1 MKLKS
6 MLFPAFLVVF
16 GVIGA
21 LNVSAEEMSGAE
33 IKPKNIIF
41 MIGDG
46 MGPNYLAAYRYF
58 KHGDGVVD
66 SVSGT
71 IFDEHWVGVAKTY
84 PHDETVVTDSAAS
97 GTALSTGIKT
107 YNGAVGVGTDHQSL
121 STWFELAKREG
132 KSTGL
137 AVSSPITHAT
147 PASFYAHQKTRNPQ
161 EPIADDFID
170 NKVNDQFVVDVA
182 FGGGTDLFIRKDRDV
197 VSELQKSGFNYIDDM
212 EKLGTLTDMP
222 ALGLFGAY
230 GLPSAIERDTSS
242 LAKMT
247 NTALRL
253 LSKNEK
259 GFVLMVEGSQI
270 DWCGHANDIACAM
283 AEMQDFENAVE
294 SVMAFAK
301 NDGNTLVVITADH
314 ETGGLSISA
323 DEASIWKPSV
333 IKRVHMSAATLAKNM
348 KATDGS
354 KEQIESTWSKHIY
367 FDLQKKE
374 LDALVAAHSINEEA
388 MAWVVKD
395 VINTRS
401 STGWTTVK
409 HTALD
414 VPVMA
419 FGVGSE
425 HFRGV
430 MENTYIGQTL
440 HALVKP

>member
-1 MKLKS
+1 MKLKGI
-6 MLFPAFLVVF
+6 LFPVLLAVF
-16 GVIGA
+16 GFAGA
-21 LNVSAEEMSGAE
+21 LNISAEDMSVTE

-58 KHGDGVVD
+58 KHGDSIAG
-66 SVSGT
+66 SVGST
-71 IFDEHWVGVAKTY
+71 VFDEHWVGVAKTY

-97 GTALSTGIKT
+97 GTALSTGVKT
-107 YNGAVGVGTDHQSL
+107 YNGAVGVGTDQQSL
-121 STWFELAKREG
+121 ATWFELAKREG

-147 PASFYAHQKTRNPQ
+147 PASFYAHQKKRNPQ

-182 FGGGTDLFIRKDRDV
+182 FGGGTDFFIREDRNV
-197 VSELQKSGFNYIDDM
+197 VNELQKSGFSYIDDI
-212 EKLGTLTDMP
+212 EKLGTLTRMP
-222 ALGLFGAY
+222 TLGLFGAY
-230 GLPSAIERDTSS
+230 GLPSAIERETSS

-294 SVMAFAK
+294 SAMAFAK
-301 NDGNTLVVITADH
+301 DDGHTLVVITADH

-323 DEASIWKPSV
+323 DEASLWKPSV
-333 IKRVHMSAATLAKNM
+333 IKRVHISAATLAKNM

-354 KEQIESTWSKHIY
+354 KDNIENVWSKHIY
-367 FDLQKKE
+367 FNLQAKE
-374 LDALVAAHSINEEA
+374 LDALVAAYSINEDA
-388 MAWVVKD
+388 IAWVIKD

-419 FGVGSE
+419 FGMGSE
-425 HFRGV
+425 HFYGV

-440 HALVKP
+440 HRLVKP

>member
-1 MKLKS
+1 MRLKRV
-6 MLFPAFLVVF
+6 LFSVF
-16 GVIGA
+16 WAVGA
-21 LNVSAEEMSGAE
+21 LNVMAEEPLTAE
-33 IKPKNIIF
+33 VKPKNIIF

-58 KHGDGVVD
+58 KHGDSVVD
-66 SVSGT
+66 SIRSTV
-71 IFDEHWVGVAKTY
+71 FDDHWVGVAKTY

-97 GTALSTGIKT
+97 GTALSTGVKT
-107 YNGAVGVGTDHQSL
+107 YNGAVGVGTDHEPL

-137 AVSSPITHAT
+137 VVSSPITHAT

-161 EPIADDFID
+161 EPIADDFVD
-170 NKVNDQFVVDVA
+170 NRLNNQFVVDVA
-182 FGGGTDLFIRKDRDV
+182 FGGGTDFFIRKDRDIV
-197 VSELQKSGFNYIDDM
+197 KELQQSGFSYIDDI
-212 EKLGTLTDMP
+212 EKLGTLTRMP
-222 ALGLFGAY
+222 TLGLFGAY

-253 LSKNEK
+253 LSENEE

-270 DWCGHANDIACAM
+270 DWCGHVNDIACAM

-294 SVMAFAK
+294 SAMAFAK
-301 NDGNTLVVITADH
+301 DDGNTLIVITADH

-333 IKRVHMSAATLAKNM
+333 IKRVHISAATLAKHI

-354 KEQIESTWSKHIY
+354 KENIEREWSKYIY
-367 FDLQKKE
+367 FNLENKE
-374 LDALVAAHSINEEA
+374 LDALVVAYSLNEDSI
-388 MAWVVKD
+388 AWAIRN

-425 HFRGV
+425 NFHGV

-440 HALVKP
+440 HRLVKP

>member
-1 MKLKS
+1 MRLKDS
-6 MLFPAFLVVF
+6 VFLAVVA
-16 GVIGA
+16 VMSA
-21 LNVSAEEMSGAE
+21 LNVNAESVSTTAA
-33 IKPKNIIF
+33 KPKNIIF

-58 KHGDGVVD
+58 KHGDAAVG
-66 SVSGT
+66 SVNTT
-71 IFDEHWVGVAKTY
+71 IFDEHWVGIAKTY
-84 PHDETVVTDSAAS
+84 PHDETIVTDSAAS
-97 GTALSTGIKT
+97 GTALSTGVKT
-107 YNGAVGVGTDHQSL
+107 YNGAVGVDKDSKPL

-147 PASFYAHQKTRNPQ
+147 PASFYAHQETRNPQ

-170 NKVNDQFVVDVA
+170 NKVNNQFVVDVA
-182 FGGGTDLFIRKDRDV
+182 FGGGTDFFIRKDRDV
-197 VSELQKSGFNYIDDM
+197 VKELQKSGFSYIDDI
-212 EKLGTLTDMP
+212 EKLGSLTRMP
-222 ALGLFGAY
+222 TLGLFGAY

-270 DWCGHANDIACAM
+270 DWCGHVNDIACAM

-294 SVMAFAK
+294 SAMAFAK
-301 NDGNTLVVITADH
+301 DEGNTLVVITADH
-314 ETGGLSISA
+314 ETGGLSISS

-333 IKRVHMSAATLAKNM
+333 IKRVHISAATLAKHM

-354 KEQIESTWSKHIY
+354 KEQIESTWSKYIY
-367 FDLQKKE
+367 FNLQKKE
-374 LDALVAAHSINEEA
+374 LDALVAAYSTNEDA
-388 MAWVVKD
+388 IAWAIKD

-425 HFRGV
+425 RFHGV

>member
-1 MKLKS
+1 MKLKGI
-6 MLFPAFLVVF
+6 LFPVFLAVV
-16 GVIGA
+16 GTVGG
-21 LNVSAEEMSGAE
+21 LNVSAEEMSTTG

-58 KHGDGVVD
+58 KHGDSVVD
-66 SVSGT
+66 SVNAT

-84 PHDETVVTDSAAS
+84 PHDETIVTDSAAS
-97 GTALSTGIKT
+97 GTALSTGVKT
-107 YNGAVGVGTDHQSL
+107 YNGAVGVGTDQQSL
-121 STWFELAKREG
+121 ATWFELAKREG

-137 AVSSPITHAT
+137 AVSSPVTHAT
-147 PASFYAHQKTRNPQ
+147 PASFYAHQKKRNPQ

-170 NKVNDQFVVDVA
+170 NKVNNQFVVDVA
-182 FGGGTDLFIRKDRDV
+182 FGGGTDFFIRKDRNV
-197 VSELQKSGFNYIDDM
+197 VSELQKTGFNYIDDI

-222 ALGLFGAY
+222 VLGLFGAY
-230 GLPSAIERDTSS
+230 GLPSAIERDTAS

-333 IKRVHMSAATLAKNM
+333 IKRVHISAATLAKNM

-354 KEQIESTWSKHIY
+354 KEQIESAWSKHIY
-367 FDLQKKE
+367 FNLQKKE
-374 LDALVAAHSINEEA
+374 LDALVAAHSINEDA
-388 MAWVVKD
+388 IAWVIKG

-425 HFRGV
+425 RFRGV